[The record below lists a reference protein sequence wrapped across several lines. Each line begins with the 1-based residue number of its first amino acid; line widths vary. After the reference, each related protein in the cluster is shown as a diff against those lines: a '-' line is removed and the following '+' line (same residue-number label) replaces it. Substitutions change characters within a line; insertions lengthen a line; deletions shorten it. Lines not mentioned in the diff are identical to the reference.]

1 MNIWLELEQG
11 ALATSPAAMHA
22 LARRLGEALP
32 PESVLAL
39 SGDLG
44 VGKTTF
50 VQGLAEAFGI
60 HERVTSPTFTLYNV
74 HHGRRTLVH
83 LDAYRLESPD
93 QVEDLLLEDFLVA
106 PYCLAIE
113 WPERIAGWLPP
124 DAFRL
129 TLSIESPG
137 RHRVQL
143 FRAPPPLTAPA
154 G

>member
-1 MNIWLELEQG
+1 MATNIWQELEQG
-11 ALATSPAAMHA
+11 VLVTSTDAMHA

-32 PESVLAL
+32 PDATLAL

-60 HERVTSPTFTLYNV
+60 SERVTSPTFTLYNL
-74 HHGRRTLVH
+74 HRGNRTLVH
-83 LDAYRLESPD
+83 LDAYRLDSPD

-106 PYCLAIE
+106 PYCLAVE
-113 WPERIAGWLPP
+113 WPERIAGWLP
-124 DAFRL
+124 AGTITLRL
-129 TLSIESPG
+129 CIEAPG

-143 FRAPPPLTAPA
+143 VP
-154 G
+154 GS

>member
-1 MNIWLELEQG
+1 MNIWQELEGG
-11 ALATSPAAMHA
+11 ALADSTDAMHA
-22 LARRLGEALP
+22 LARRLGETLP
-32 PESVLAL
+32 AETVLAL

-60 HERVTSPTFTLYNV
+60 RERVTSPTFTLYNI
-74 HHGRRTLVH
+74 HRGARTLVH

-124 DAFRL
+124 GTL
-129 TLSIESPG
+129 TLKLTIESPG

-143 FRAPPPLTAPA
+143 VR
-154 G
+154 

>member
-1 MNIWLELEQG
+1 MAMNIWQELEQG
-11 ALATSPAAMHA
+11 VVAGSTDEMHA

-32 PESVLAL
+32 PEAILAL

-60 HERVTSPTFTLYNV
+60 RERVTSPTFTLYNL
-74 HHGRRTLVH
+74 HRGRRTLVH

-106 PYCLAIE
+106 PYCLAVE

-124 DAFRL
+124 GTYRL
-129 TLSIESPG
+129 RLSIDAPG
-137 RHRVQL
+137 RHRVEL
-143 FRAPPPLTAPA
+143 LR
-154 G
+154 

>member
-1 MNIWLELEQG
+1 MNIWQELEQG
-11 ALATSPAAMHA
+11 VLATSTDAMHA

-32 PESVLAL
+32 PEATLAL

-50 VQGLAEAFGI
+50 VQGLAEAFCI

-74 HHGRRTLVH
+74 HRGTRTLVH

-113 WPERIAGWLPP
+113 WPERIADWLPSGT
-124 DAFRL
+124 L
-129 TLSIESPG
+129 TLKLSIESPG

-143 FRAPPPLTAPA
+143 LR
-154 G
+154 

>member
-1 MNIWLELEQG
+1 MNIWQELEQG
-11 ALATSPAAMHA
+11 ASPPPPTHA
-22 LARRLGEALP
+22 CPRAPARR
-32 PESVLAL
+32 SVAAQATLAL

-50 VQGLAEAFGI
+50 VQGLAAAFGI

-74 HHGRRTLVH
+74 HRGTRTLVH
-83 LDAYRLESPD
+83 LDAYRLDSPD

-106 PYCLAIE
+106 PYCLAVE

-124 DAFRL
+124 GTI
-129 TLSIESPG
+129 TLKLHIESPG

-143 FRAPPPLTAPA
+143 LR
-154 G
+154 

>member
-1 MNIWLELEQG
+1 MNIWQELEHG
-11 ALATSPAAMHA
+11 ALATSTEAMHA

-32 PESVLAL
+32 PEATLAL

-60 HERVTSPTFTLYNV
+60 HERVTSPTFTLYNL
-74 HHGRRTLVH
+74 HRGSRTLVH
-83 LDAYRLESPD
+83 LDAYRLESPE

-113 WPERIAGWLPP
+113 WPERIAGWLPA
-124 DAFRL
+124 DTFRL
-129 TLSIESPG
+129 ALSIEAPG
-137 RHRVQL
+137 RHRVRLQRGRCDSL
-143 FRAPPPLTAPA
+143 SPL
-154 G
+154 

>member
-1 MNIWLELEQG
+1 MAAREAVAG
-11 ALATSPAAMHA
+11 AALADFFAASGCHA
-22 LARRLGEALP
+22 HSVLRRVEALP
-32 PESVLAL
+32 PEATLAL

-60 HERVTSPTFTLYNV
+60 RERVTSPTFTLYNV
-74 HHGRRTLVH
+74 HRGNRTLVH

-106 PYCLAIE
+106 PYCLAVE

-124 DAFRL
+124 ETL
-129 TLSIESPG
+129 TLKLSIESPG

-143 FRAPPPLTAPA
+143 LR
-154 G
+154 

>member
-1 MNIWLELEQG
+1 MATNIWQELEQG
-11 ALATSPAAMHA
+11 VLATSTDAMHA

-32 PESVLAL
+32 PEATLAL

-74 HHGRRTLVH
+74 HRGTRTLVH
-83 LDAYRLESPD
+83 LDAYRLDSPD

-106 PYCLAIE
+106 PYCLAVE

-124 DAFRL
+124 ETFAL
-129 TLSIESPG
+129 KLSIESPG

-143 FRAPPPLTAPA
+143 LR
-154 G
+154 

>member
-1 MNIWLELEQG
+1 MSIWQELEQG
-11 ALATSPAAMHA
+11 TVATSPAAMQT

-32 PESVLAL
+32 PEAILAL
-39 SGDLG
+39 RGDLG

-74 HHGRRTLVH
+74 HRGRRTLVH

-106 PYCLAIE
+106 PYCLAVE

-124 DAFRL
+124 ETRCLDLR
-129 TLSIESPG
+129 IEGPG

-143 FRAPPPLTAPA
+143 LPA
-154 G
+154 